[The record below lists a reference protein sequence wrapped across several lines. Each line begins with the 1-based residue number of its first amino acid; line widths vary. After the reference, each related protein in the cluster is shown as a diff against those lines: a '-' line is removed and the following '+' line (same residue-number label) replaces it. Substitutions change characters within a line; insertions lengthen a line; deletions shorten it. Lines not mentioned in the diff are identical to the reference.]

1 MEQPRTQVVGSG
13 FAMKLAV
20 VTPTWNRSRS
30 LGEMVRSVEGQVF
43 QPFKHVVVD
52 NLSGDQT
59 PEVVREYQKR
69 AAYEVVHLREG
80 DSGIYDA
87 MNKGAAA
94 AGDCEAFYFLND
106 DDSLAKPASL
116 QLLVAALGS
125 SPGGVAFA
133 DVWVEAPDGARR
145 PRNHR
150 QMNRLTLAEKSICQQ
165 ATAYSRAAF
174 EKVGP
179 FDASLKAAGDY
190 DWMLRALAV
199 HRLRAVYLRH
209 PVAVFRTG
217 GISSNAAW
225 RGGFEAE
232 MRAVAARHLDAATI
246 ARAKSYR
253 RFWRKIPWGRALMP
267 GSDRADSLGVRT
279 RSVFAG
285 RLCPDP
291 LSWMDF

>member
-1 MEQPRTQVVGSG
+1 VGRIR
-13 FAMKLAV
+13 AMKPCI
-20 VTPTWNRSRS
+20 VTPTWNRAGE
-30 LGEMVRSVEGQVF
+30 LGRMLASVESQS
-43 QPFKHVVVD
+43 PPPARHVLVD
-52 NLSGDQT
+52 NLSTDGT
-59 PEVVREYQKR
+59 AETIR
-69 AAYEVVHLREG
+69 AYAARVAFPVVHLREG

-94 AGDCEAFYFLND
+94 AGDCDAFYFLND
-106 DDSLAKPASL
+106 DDSLATPGSL
-116 QLLVAALGS
+116 KLLVAALGS

-145 PRNHR
+145 RRNHR

-199 HRLRAVYLRH
+199 HRLGAVYLRH

-232 MRAVAARHLDAATI
+232 MRTVAARHLDAATI

-253 RFWRKIPWGRALMP
+253 RFWRKIPWGRAVMP